1 MKLMESIWRE
11 NKVEVPEELKYNIV
25 MLDMKEKN
33 KELVVEMKMCGE
45 WFCRGDRGWEEWKKD
60 VNFDKIR
67 EVWDSRN
74 DDDFEED
81 RDDLNNIES
90 WILNGDYGFIWD
102 DDEDYSNSKRGI
114 SGCMSRVDELLE
126 GKSILI
132 ELEEGLYCIGN
143 DNCKGKYNKVEI
155 DYMNFKIDL
164 LKG

>member
-1 MKLMESIWRE
+1 
-11 NKVEVPEELKYNIV
+11 
-25 MLDMKEKN
+25 MLDMKSKEMK

-45 WFCRGDRGWEEWKKD
+45 WFCRGDRGWEEYIEN

-81 RDDLNNIES
+81 RDDLNKIES

>member
-1 MKLMESIWRE
+1 MNR
-11 NKVEVPEELKYNIV
+11 VEVPEELKYNIV

>member
-1 MKLMESIWRE
+1 
-11 NKVEVPEELKYNIV
+11 
-25 MLDMKEKN
+25 MLDMKSKEMK

-67 EVWDSRN
+67 KVWDSRN

>member
-1 MKLMESIWRE
+1 MNR
-11 NKVEVPEELKYNIV
+11 VEVPEELKYNIV

-45 WFCRGDRGWEEWKKD
+45 WFCRGDRGWEEWNKD

>member
-1 MKLMESIWRE
+1 
-11 NKVEVPEELKYNIV
+11 
-25 MLDMKEKN
+25 MLDMKSKEMK
-33 KELVVEMKMCGE
+33 KELVVKIKMCGE
-45 WFCRGDRGWEEWKKD
+45 WFCRGDRGWEEWEKD

-67 EVWDSRN
+67 EVWNSRN

-102 DDEDYSNSKRGI
+102 DGEDNSNSKRGI
-114 SGCMSRVDELLE
+114 GGCMSRVDELLE